1 MDRARQLAGEVL
13 LCLFLV
19 LLGTGIYSMTQPSV
33 AYNGALDSVYS
44 DGSLDSLYSMVSYY
58 NAQDGL
64 LAQLLHGDVS
74 TMFLA
79 GTVVWALLGRY
90 REGPA
95 VFALGLLMLLVSNT
109 WVHLAAALVVAVILV
124 RSSWQEAR
132 VNRRTP
138 GFVAATLAFT
148 AFLVVVI

>member
-1 MDRARQLAGEVL
+1 MERARQLTGEVL

-19 LLGTGIYSMTQPSV
+19 LLATG
-33 AYNGALDSVYS
+33 VYS
-44 DGSLDSLYSMVSYY
+44 ATRPTPAILDYDGSLESVYSMVSYY
-58 NAQDGL
+58 NGHEGL
-64 LAQLLHGDVS
+64 SAYVLHADVS

-79 GTVVWALLGRY
+79 GSVVWALLGRY

-95 VFALGLLMLLVSNT
+95 VFALGLLMLLVGNT
-109 WVHLAAALVVAVILV
+109 WVHLVAALVIAVILV
-124 RSSWQEAR
+124 RSSWLEAR

-138 GFVAATLAFT
+138 GYLAATLAFT